1 MGTYLKIIHV
11 NIQMSS
17 EDKTFIIIARQPGDT
32 PESLKG
38 RYIKVW
44 EGTASYVMGEVL
56 KISYTGDAIL
66 YQTDKGIQGAS
77 YGYAILDSFMLQNHI
92 NRPEDSK

>member
-1 MGTYLKIIHV
+1 
-11 NIQMSS
+11 MSS
-17 EDKTFIIIARQPGDT
+17 EDKPFIMMARQPGDT

-44 EGTASYVMGEVL
+44 EGRVNYVMGEVL
-56 KISYTGDAIL
+56 RITYTGDAIL
-66 YQTDKGIQGAS
+66 YHTDKGIQGAS

-92 NRPEDSK
+92 NPPEDNK

>member
-1 MGTYLKIIHV
+1 
-11 NIQMSS
+11 MSS
-17 EDKTFIIIARQPGDT
+17 EDKPFIMMARQPGDT
-32 PESLKG
+32 PDSLKG

-44 EGTASYVMGEVL
+44 EGTASYVMGIVL

-66 YQTDKGIQGAS
+66 YHTDNGIQGAS

-92 NRPEDSK
+92 NPPEDNK

>member
-1 MGTYLKIIHV
+1 MDIYLKKVGV

-17 EDKTFIIIARQPGDT
+17 GDKRFIMIPRQPGDT

-44 EGTASYVMGEVL
+44 EGRASYVMGEV
-56 KISYTGDAIL
+56 ISIIYKGYGIL
-66 YQTDKGIQGAS
+66 YNTDKGIQGTS
-77 YGYAILDSFMLQNHI
+77 YGYAILDSYIPSEPHK
-92 NRPEDSK
+92 PTV

>member
-1 MGTYLKIIHV
+1 
-11 NIQMSS
+11 MSS
-17 EDKTFIIIARQPGDT
+17 EDTPFIMMAREPGDT

-44 EGTASYVMGEVL
+44 EGRVNYVMGEVL
-56 KISYTGDAIL
+56 RITYTGDAIL
-66 YQTDKGIQGAS
+66 YHTNKGIQGAS

-92 NRPEDSK
+92 NPPEDNK